1 MAQLVAKCLQIIL
14 RMEHKKMAVDLD
26 FSVTE
31 NSSVVIQATFTDEEG
46 DTISAGLIKSIKWTL
61 KDVQTGRVV
70 NNRKDVSVTPAN
82 PVNIFLYDDDLK
94 IINRRNET
102 EQRELIVKVIYDSV
116 YQENAT
122 LRESCLFKVRRLS
135 SG

>member
-1 MAQLVAKCLQIIL
+1 
-14 RMEHKKMAVDLD
+14 MAVDLD

-31 NSSVVIQATFTDEEG
+31 NSSVVIQATFTDEDG
-46 DTISAGLIKSIKWTL
+46 NNISASSIKSIKWTL
-61 KDVQTGRVV
+61 KDVQTGRIV
-70 NNRKDVSVTPAN
+70 NDRKDVSVTPDN
-82 PVNIFLYDDDLK
+82 PINIFLYDDDLK

-102 EQRELIVKVIYDSV
+102 EQRELIVKVVYDSV

-122 LRESCLFKVRRLS
+122 LKESCLFKISRLS

>member
-1 MAQLVAKCLQIIL
+1 
-14 RMEHKKMAVDLD
+14 
-26 FSVTE
+26 
-31 NSSVVIQATFTDEEG
+31 
-46 DTISAGLIKSIKWTL
+46 
-61 KDVQTGRVV
+61 
-70 NNRKDVSVTPAN
+70 VTPAN

-102 EQRELIVKVIYDSV
+102 EQRELIVDVVYDSE